1 MGQHYEESFE
11 YFVHCC
17 WDLKDFCLSFWCA
30 KALPVPYHLWI
41 KMGLYGRTR
50 PRANI
55 WFLCNFNK
63 LEKDQQKS
71 YRNAGAFPRILGV
84 LRVPG
89 DNLDTCGLNELSH
102 PTRPRKFSNN
112 GEKRYIIYFTF
123 IIFFKSS
130 PEVET

>member
-1 MGQHYEESFE
+1 MR
-11 YFVHCC
+11 
-17 WDLKDFCLSFWCA
+17 
-30 KALPVPYHLWI
+30 
-41 KMGLYGRTR
+41 LYGRTR

-89 DNLDTCGLNELSH
+89 DSLDTRGLNEL
-102 PTRPRKFSNN
+102 FSSYKAKKVQQQW
-112 GEKRYIIYFTF
+112 GKKIHHLFYFHD
-123 IIFFKSS
+123 FFKSS